1 MIRKIPKIALLI
13 GALAMAGCFRPRW
26 WRWGG
31 PAVLGALVGAAVVG
45 SVVAS
50 QPREVYVQQPV
61 YVQPQPVYA
70 APPPVYYAP
79 PPPVYVQQQVY
90 YRPAP
95 VYYGPPRGYYG
106 PPTATTVAAGNRP
119 SSCMKQ
125 ASPSREAF
133 FCARSRI
140 DRARVAMRTM
150 PRVQSHIIDTN
161 VYLPARGSLS
171 CLRHDTRPF
180 LSLSA
185 RYNDD

>member
-1 MIRKIPKIALLI
+1 MIRTIPKIALLV
-13 GALAMAGCFRPRW
+13 GALAMAGQASAHGGG
-26 WRWGG
+26 WGG
-31 PAVLGALVGAAVVG
+31 PAVLGALVSAAVVG

-106 PPTATTVAAGNRP
+106 PPRGGYGRP
-119 SSCMKQ
+119 
-125 ASPSREAF
+125 
-133 FCARSRI
+133 
-140 DRARVAMRTM
+140 
-150 PRVQSHIIDTN
+150 HG
-161 VYLPARGSLS
+161 YYGRGW
-171 CLRHDTRPF
+171 
-180 LSLSA
+180 
-185 RYNDD
+185 

>member
-1 MIRKIPKIALLI
+1 LQTTSAGANRGMTMIRKIPKIALLI
-13 GALAMAGCFRPRW
+13 GALAMAGQASAHGGG
-26 WRWGG
+26 WGG

-106 PPTATTVAAGNRP
+106 PPHG
-119 SSCMKQ
+119 
-125 ASPSREAF
+125 
-133 FCARSRI
+133 
-140 DRARVAMRTM
+140 
-150 PRVQSHIIDTN
+150 
-161 VYLPARGSLS
+161 YYGRGW
-171 CLRHDTRPF
+171 
-180 LSLSA
+180 
-185 RYNDD
+185 